1 MSAEAQFLAP
11 TVEGEEDELDRSLR
25 PRRLDEFVGQERIKE
40 QLSIALEATR
50 SRGLSEL
57 RVVANHALR
66 NSAMAIG
73 PGLAYAL
80 IIENL
85 VFGLLSPLGAQVK
98 QIHDW
103 FPIGSAGHLQQSF
116 GEVSSVVGFRVSNAG
131 AVDTT
136 LAVVVLV
143 FWIGGLAAISGGL
156 SRIRDIA

>member
-1 MSAEAQFLAP
+1 LPAAVDLLRGVGAEWLIFEFMAMLGVGLA
-11 TVEGEEDELDRSLR
+11 TL
-25 PRRLDEFVGQERIKE
+25 F
-40 QLSIALEATR
+40 
-50 SRGLSEL
+50 
-57 RVVANHALR
+57 R